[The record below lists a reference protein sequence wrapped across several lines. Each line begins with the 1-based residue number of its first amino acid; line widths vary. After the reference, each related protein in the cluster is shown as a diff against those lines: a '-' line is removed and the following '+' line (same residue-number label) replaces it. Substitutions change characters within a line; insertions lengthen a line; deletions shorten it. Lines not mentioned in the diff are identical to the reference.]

1 MERTE
6 RTKRREGGRKAV
18 RREGEAVRR
27 RKEKGKRSVSVGN
40 L

>member
-6 RTKRREGGRKAV
+6 RTKRREGERKAV
-18 RREGEAVRR
+18 RRERGAVR
-27 RKEKGKRSVSVGN
+27 RKEKGKGSVSVGN